1 MLQVR
6 GGPGSLVVLYCGRGP
21 LEELLEMLRRTVA
34 LSELLIGRIVV
45 WVFVV
50 LLEWWWYG

>member
-1 MLQVR
+1 MR

-21 LEELLEMLRRTVA
+21 LEGLLEMLRRTVA